1 MNAQA
6 YWKDIDQTR
15 EQLHTLLQSYWN
27 DYSSVGTWPFW
38 LIFAFLIAPLGLLV
52 FTVDRKRIFE
62 IFFFG
67 YTVHV
72 LWTYAYIALENAM
85 YLSPRYFLTPFL
97 PFALNITASVLPVG
111 FLLLYQYC
119 TNHNK
124 NFYLYTILLSAIFAF
139 GLASLEQWLGLL
151 ELHRGLREF
160 HLFLIDLIIVFIA
173 YGATRFLVRIQ
184 ANHRPA

>member
-1 MNAQA
+1 MERNRPNTRTAAQA
-6 YWKDIDQTR
+6 TPIVLERLLRRWNVAVLAD
-15 EQLHTLLQSYWN
+15 LHFSHR
-27 DYSSVGTWPFW
+27 SFSV
-38 LIFAFLIAPLGLLV
+38 AF

-67 YTVHV
+67 YTIHI
-72 LWTYAYIALENAM
+72 LWTYTYIALENAM

-97 PFALNITASVLPVG
+97 PFALNITASVLPVV

-151 ELHRGLREF
+151 ELHGGLRKF
-160 HLFLIDLIIVFIA
+160 HLFLIDLIIVFIT
-173 YGATRFLVRIQ
+173 YGATRLLVRIQ
-184 ANHRPA
+184 ANHHAT

>member
-1 MNAQA
+1 MNYQA
-6 YWKDIDQTR
+6 YWKEINQTR
-15 EQLHTLLQSYWN
+15 EQLHRLLQSYWS
-27 DYSSVGTWPFW
+27 DYSGVGTWPFW
-38 LIFAFLIAPLGLLV
+38 LIFTFLIVPLVLLF

-67 YTVHV
+67 YTIHI
-72 LWTYAYIALENAM
+72 LWTYTYIALENAM

-151 ELHRGLREF
+151 ELHGGLRKF
-160 HLFLIDLIIVFIA
+160 HLFLIDLIIVFIT
-173 YGATRFLVRIQ
+173 YGATRLLVRIQ
-184 ANHRPA
+184 ANHHAT